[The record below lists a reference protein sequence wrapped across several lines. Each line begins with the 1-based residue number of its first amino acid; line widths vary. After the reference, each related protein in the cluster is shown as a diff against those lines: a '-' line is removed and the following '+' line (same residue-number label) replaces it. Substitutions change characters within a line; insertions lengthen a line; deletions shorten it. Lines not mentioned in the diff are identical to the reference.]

1 MRGNMRLIHVI
12 AITIL
17 SIVGARGVDA
27 ATLTWDRNPEL
38 DVRGYVIEYGTQSG
52 NHSTSINVGDTV
64 TYALNPPSG
73 QRYYIVVRAYNGNG
87 VGPKSNEV
95 VLDLTTTTINRP
107 PTLNLPPNQT
117 GVVGSAAS
125 LTLSGSDPENAPL
138 NYSAGGLPPGL
149 SVNPTTGVIWGTLQT
164 AGTYSVT
171 ATVSDGSLVASQTF
185 LWIVTTSTAGTS
197 DTTPPTV
204 AFMSPANNETIS
216 KNVRLRATASDAGG
230 VRSVQYLV
238 DGVVLSEAI
247 AAAPYNYTWTL
258 NKVAPGSHQLT
269 ARAVDNAGNVGSV
282 SITVTVKDGNGNGKN
297 SLTEGEAG
305 ASADESNAQMSP
317 DVPVSAD
324 FDGDGQSDPG
334 TYTAPT
340 GEWRLF
346 LSSYGYRSAEPMLWG
361 TAEDI
366 PVPADYDG
374 DGRADLAVFRPATG
388 TWSIVASNNGTP
400 SRLEIPWGRLGD
412 TPIAFDYDKDGRAD
426 LALRRPAGFDVL
438 LSSTNYATSV
448 TIR

>member
-1 MRGNMRLIHVI
+1 MRLIHVI
-12 AITIL
+12 AITIV
-17 SIVGARGVDA
+17 SVIGARSVDA

-52 NHSTSINVGDTV
+52 NHSTTVDVGNAL

-95 VLDLTTTTINRP
+95 VLDLTTTTTNRP
-107 PTLNLPPNQT
+107 PTLNQPPNQT
-117 GVVGSAAS
+117 GVIGSAVTLA
-125 LTLSGSDPENAPL
+125 LSGSDPENAVL
-138 NYSAGGLPPGL
+138 SYSATDLPRGLTINSASGAI
-149 SVNPTTGVIWGTLQT
+149 SGTLQF
-164 AGTYSVT
+164 AGTYNVT
-171 ATVSDGSLVASQTF
+171 ATVSDGSLTASQMFT
-185 LWIVTTSTAGTS
+185 WIVTTSTTAAS
-197 DTTPPTV
+197 DTTAPTV
-204 AFMSPANNETIS
+204 AFTSPVHNETVS
-216 KNVRLRATASDAGG
+216 KNAKLRASAADAGGSG
-230 VRSVQYLV
+230 VRSVRYLL
-238 DGVVLSEAI
+238 DGVALSEEI

-258 NKVAPGSHQLT
+258 NKVATGSHQLT

-282 SITVTVKDGNGNGKN
+282 TITVVVKDGNGRN
-297 SLTEGEAG
+297 SLTEAEAG
-305 ASADESNAQMSP
+305 ASGDESNAEMTP

-334 TYTAPT
+334 TYTTLT
-340 GEWRLF
+340 GEWRLW
-346 LSSYGYRSAEPMLWG
+346 LSSYGYRATEPMLWG
-361 TAEDI
+361 TSEDM

-374 DGRADLAVFRPATG
+374 DGRADLAVFRPASG

-400 SRLEIPWGRLGD
+400 SRLEFTWGRLGD